1 MYAMI
6 IIAQN
11 HSKSKHIG
19 CSFREPEKSRG
30 LNVQG
35 LLFRRMTM
43 TISLLAKTVWAA
55 RTNGRGW
62 WTCT

>member
-19 CSFREPEKSRG
+19 CSFREPEKSMG

-43 TISLLAKTVWAA
+43 TISLLAKTV
-55 RTNGRGW
+55 
-62 WTCT
+62 